1 MTLADT
7 APAPEEHAVS
17 HPTAKTYWLIALILA
32 VITAVEIAIPYI
44 EALDPIKVPALLILG
59 AMKFMIVV
67 GFFMHL
73 RYEKN
78 LYKILFFIGVIGA
91 IPLFIVVLLTFRA
104 L

>member
-1 MTLADT
+1 MAET
-7 APAPEEHAVS
+7 ATAGTEEHVS
-17 HPTAKTYWLIALILA
+17 HPTPKMYWLIALVLA

-44 EALDPIKVPALLILG
+44 EALDPIKVPALLLLG
-59 AMKFMIVV
+59 AIKFMIVV

-78 LYKILFFIGVIGA
+78 LYRSLFFVGVIGA